1 MGQHVCNWNNLFK
14 IIIIGRY
21 MKRQIDRH
29 RNRHKMLTVK
39 HGDEQTYS
47 QVNVMSNSK
56 FVQRD
61 RDKKI
66 QKRNKERIV
75 VMNPETDK

>member
-1 MGQHVCNWNNLFK
+1 
-14 IIIIGRY
+14 
-21 MKRQIDRH
+21 
-29 RNRHKMLTVK
+29 MLTVK

-75 VMNPETDK
+75 VMNPETDKQTDKLFVQLDKQTEGK